1 MVSENA
7 NAKRSVEI
15 GYMTLITGLLEIL
28 EEANGIEITEDMMN
42 MNGKRRGEHVGKKL
56 GTNKTPEKALLE
68 FIEYV
73 RPYYDIEIIES
84 KKTKNG
90 FKADIKFNRC
100 MIKDL
105 SKNRGISIKNPLC
118 RNTHGFIEGAL
129 SFMTANQVD
138 LNTPITGWD
147 VCNGCIE
154 FKEKRDRFR
163 FY

>member
-1 MVSENA
+1 MTSENTTT
-7 NAKRSVEI
+7 KQSVET

-28 EEANGIEITEDMMN
+28 EEANGIEITQDMMN

-56 GTNKTPEKALLE
+56 GANKTPEKALLE

-73 RPYYDIEIIES
+73 RPYYDIEILES

-90 FKADIKFNRC
+90 FKAELKFNKC

-105 SKNRGISIKNPLC
+105 CKNRGISIKNPLC
-118 RNTHGFIEGAL
+118 RSTHGFIEGAL

-138 LNTPITGWD
+138 ENTPITGWD
-147 VCNGCIE
+147 ACIGSVE

-163 FY
+163 FI